1 MEVAATSSLP
11 SPSLWS
17 SLNSWFTSTV
27 LFILLNLMIATILF
41 TSNLPQNNQPPQ
53 QEQEANNDDKDQQ
66 KETEKQKQPSI
77 LTRIKSFTFEQNH
90 HDDQDD
96 VLDHHAQQPI
106 EYVFNQPMHY
116 QHFDFD
122 QPTETIATHY
132 DFNAK
137 YSGEVV
143 SGADKFSGEFSDE
156 VQDIETED
164 TLLDSEPTHEEIL
177 DANGV
182 EDEFES
188 MDDVYSKVV
197 DSKKSKKMKKST
209 SLKVGF
215 KDDFDDDVAALES
228 RRPDTVRVKKV
239 MMVEEDD
246 DDDGVEVDS
255 RADDFINKF
264 KNDLKLQ
271 RIESI
276 MKKGGN
282 KP

>member
-1 MEVAATSSLP
+1 
-11 SPSLWS
+11 
-17 SLNSWFTSTV
+17 
-27 LFILLNLMIATILF
+27 
-41 TSNLPQNNQPPQ
+41 
-53 QEQEANNDDKDQQ
+53 
-66 KETEKQKQPSI
+66 
-77 LTRIKSFTFEQNH
+77 
-90 HDDQDD
+90 
-96 VLDHHAQQPI
+96 
-106 EYVFNQPMHY
+106 
-116 QHFDFD
+116 
-122 QPTETIATHY
+122 ATHY
-132 DFNAK
+132 DFTAK

-143 SGADKFSGEFSDE
+143 SGADKFSGEFSGE

-164 TLLDSEPTHEEIL
+164 TLLDSEPAHEEIL
-177 DANGV
+177 GDNGV

-188 MDDVYSKVV
+188 MDDVYSKLV
-197 DSKKSKKMKKST
+197 DSKKSKKMKKSK

-215 KDDFDDDVAALES
+215 KDDFDDDVAALEA
-228 RRPDTVRVKKV
+228 RRPETVRVKKV
-239 MMVEEDD
+239 MMVDDDDDDD

>member
-1 MEVAATSSLP
+1 MSYMDDFEHLKIPLNDIKGATNNFGDKPIGNGGFGYVYKGELLLPKGKRTVAFKR
-11 SPSLWS
+11 
-17 SLNSWFTSTV
+17 LNRQFGQGDVEFW
-27 LFILLNLMIATILF
+27 
-41 TSNLPQNNQPPQ
+41 
-53 QEQEANNDDKDQQ
+53 
-66 KETEKQKQPSI
+66 KEQPSI

-90 HDDQDD
+90 HDDQDDD

-122 QPTETIATHY
+122 QPTETETIATHY

-143 SGADKFSGEFSDE
+143 SGADKFSGEFSGE

-188 MDDVYSKVV
+188 MDDVYSKLV
-197 DSKKSKKMKKST
+197 DNIKSKKMKKSR

-215 KDDFDDDVAALES
+215 KDEYDDDVAAVEA
-228 RRPDTVRVKKV
+228 RRPETLRVKKEV
-239 MMVEEDD
+239 MVE

-282 KP
+282 KLN